1 MVNNE
6 ASQSPIYYYENPNVY
21 KQYAKTGVEIAR
33 TNVLPVGHNLEIIK
47 GEGTYLELLRHDSW
61 DSRFR
66 ELQLPGL
73 EYQECVF
80 INNFWWYANR
90 GDKDAPV
97 VSRNFGV
104 VSQWKVQNGE
114 TFGLNAD
121 IKSLKIIYPAFDGI
135 NYFIGVRRRAEGGN
149 YYTIEEETAMARAC
163 VIGGFA
169 LNIPEFS
176 TPLPNQE
183 LIMCARMPGRIFDTH
198 GNKLVNAASTALEE
212 AGFEPFQNFN
222 PETSNLSRMY
232 IRRSI
237 YTEVDPKRMRYNDG
251 TLELL
256 NAVGKVWDDIVS
268 NAKPVHEP
276 DEDSY

>member
-1 MVNNE
+1 MANNE
-6 ASQSPIYYYENPNVY
+6 TPQSPIYYYENPNVY
-21 KQYAKTGVEIAR
+21 EQYAKTGVEIAR
-33 TNVLPVGHNLEIIK
+33 TNVLPVGHDLEIIK
-47 GEGTYLELLRHDSW
+47 GEGTYLELLRHGSW
-61 DSRFR
+61 DSGFR

-80 INNFWWYANR
+80 INNFWWYAKR
-90 GDKDAPV
+90 GDKNTPM

-104 VSQWKVQNGE
+104 VSLWNVQNGE

-135 NYFIGVRRRAEGGN
+135 NYFIGVRRRAGKGN
-149 YYTIEEETAMARAC
+149 YYTVEDEIAMARAC

-183 LIMCARMPGRIFDTH
+183 LIMCARMPGSIYDAH

-222 PETSNLSRMY
+222 PETGNPSRMY
-232 IRRSI
+232 ISRSI
-237 YTEVDPKRMRYNDG
+237 NTVLGPKRIPHNEG

-256 NAVGKVWDDIVS
+256 KALGKVWDDIVS
-268 NAKPVHEP
+268 NAAPVAEP
-276 DEDSY
+276 DKDSY